1 MPGDAEAA
9 GVVEAM
15 REEQAGWRAG
25 DRLTFTYAA
34 AGIVEPTAARVIRV
48 LEDGLMIV
56 ECEESG
62 PWFAGFVIR
71 QSFVVERLA

>member
-1 MPGDAEAA
+1 
-9 GVVEAM
+9 M

-48 LEDGLMIV
+48 LHDGLLVV
-56 ECEESG
+56 ECDGSG
-62 PWFAGFVIR
+62 TAFAGFVIR